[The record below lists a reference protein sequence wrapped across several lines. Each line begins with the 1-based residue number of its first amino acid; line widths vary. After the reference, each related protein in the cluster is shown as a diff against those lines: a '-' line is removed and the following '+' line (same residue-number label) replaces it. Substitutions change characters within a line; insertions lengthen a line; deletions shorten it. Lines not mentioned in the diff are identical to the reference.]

1 MPEYRC
7 QNCGA
12 VWYGWVVFS
21 ICNYCGGELVPVN
34 ESAIKREIYR
44 TQETK

>member
-12 VWYGWVVFS
+12 VWYGWKLFS
-21 ICNYCGGELVPVN
+21 ICKYCGSKLEPVN
-34 ESAIKREIYR
+34 ESAKGREINK
-44 TQETK
+44 EKK